1 MAGVPRTDESPRATM
16 SELLFQYERVNP
28 TSWAYLSSLLVIALF
43 FKFNRVFCVRN
54 LDLLLVVLLAPGLL
68 CIELALRGRPDV
80 SVERIG
86 YVWLLA
92 VNGLLLARML
102 YDTSMVRRPLLEPNM
117 TGGGLSFLAASL
129 LLFLTANVITGKPD
143 VSDLRAVQRAEH
155 LRQRE
160 ASDVEEHTLSTHGP
174 GFTVLLMLPSISTR
188 ALSAEPLDDADGE
201 PVTMSNRNVITAQ
214 AMAITCQLMIV
225 LGMLFIAKD
234 HFGNLQLGLAA
245 LTLYLLLPYTALWT
259 GKVTHALP
267 AALLVWTAYF
277 YRRPLVAGSLLGL
290 ACGAIY
296 YPFALLP
303 LWTAFYWRRGVGR
316 FAIGV
321 VLTISLLVATLVFT
335 STDASM
341 FLARLQQMFGIRLPA
356 MEDLSGVWTHWSG
369 WYRVP
374 ILLAFLGLS
383 ASFAA
388 WPTPKNF
395 ATLLSGSAAL
405 MLGVQFWHAHS
416 GGLALAWYLPLL
428 LLTIFRPNL
437 EDRIATAVVAPSR
450 WDTVEP
456 AA

>member
-1 MAGVPRTDESPRATM
+1 M

-54 LDLLLVVLLAPGLL
+54 LDLLMVVLLAPGLL
-68 CIELALRGRPDV
+68 CIELALRGRADA
-80 SVERIG
+80 SAERIG

-117 TGGGLSFLAASL
+117 TGGGLSFLAVSL
-129 LLFLTANVITGKPD
+129 LVFLTANVITGTPD
-143 VSDLRAVQRAEH
+143 ASDLRAVQRAEH

-160 ASDVEEHTLSTHGP
+160 ASEVEHNTLATHGP
-174 GFTVLLMLPSISTR
+174 GFTVLLMLPSVSTR
-188 ALSAEPLDDADGE
+188 ALSGPIEDGE
-201 PVTMSNRNVITAQ
+201 DPAVSLSATNIATAQ
-214 AMAITCQLMIV
+214 AMAISCQLLIV
-225 LGMLFIAKD
+225 LGMLLIARD
-234 HFGNLQLGLAA
+234 HFGNTQLGLAA

-267 AALLVWTAYF
+267 AALLVWTVYF
-277 YRRPLVAGSLLGL
+277 YRRPLVSGSLLGL

-303 LWTAFYWRRGVGR
+303 LWTAFYWRRGFRR
-316 FAIGV
+316 FVTGV

-335 STDASM
+335 STDAAM
-341 FLARLQQMFGIRLPA
+341 FLDRLQQMFGIRLPVVSEA
-356 MEDLSGVWTHWSG
+356 NELSGVWAYWNG
-369 WYRVP
+369 WYRLP

-383 ASFAA
+383 GSFAV
-388 WPTPKNF
+388 WPTPKNL
-395 ATLLSGSAAL
+395 ATLLSCSAAL

-428 LLTIFRPNL
+428 LLTMFRPNL
-437 EDRIATAVVAPSR
+437 EDRIATAVVAPTR
-450 WDTVEP
+450 WDREP
-456 AA
+456 APA